1 MKDHETGAT
10 LRLVLILMAVAT
22 AVVVATEFIVVGLL
36 PVLARD
42 LKVSV
47 TDAGHLVGV
56 FALAAAI
63 LGPPLTL
70 AATAQPPR
78 RVLGLTLLLY
88 AAGNIVAVLVP
99 CYLVLLL
106 VRAVQGAALPV
117 FVSTGSAVVIA
128 LAARERRGAALA
140 HANIGFIIGIVVA
153 LPAGVALAEA
163 GEWMTSFI
171 ALSVAAIAAA
181 MLVAIF
187 FPAVELAQPPS
198 WNRQAALL
206 IRPLFVSHLVLS
218 VAIFTAM
225 FAAYTYL
232 AAWLDQVA
240 GQTAIQIAVTLAI
253 FGAAGMIGNMAAA
266 RFADRATL
274 RATMAALVILV
285 TAVILSSYV
294 HGAPLLLFP
303 LLAIW
308 GAAHMA
314 AITLCQVRVTLAGH
328 TAPAF
333 AMAMNIASANLG
345 IALGAVAGGFV
356 VDAWGVN
363 AIGWG
368 AAGLMVIVA
377 AAAAVTA
384 ALERNA
390 GSRIPPANRGRKAHA
405 ARASEVLRIANTS
418 ATDPRRASR

>member
-1 MKDHETGAT
+1 MNDHETGAT

-42 LKVSV
+42 LEVSV
-47 TDAGHLVGV
+47 ADAGHLVGV

-99 CYLVLLL
+99 SYLVLLL

-117 FVSTGSAVVIA
+117 FVSTGAAVVIA

-181 MLVAIF
+181 MLVAIV

-206 IRPLFVSHLVLS
+206 VRPLFVSHLVLS

-232 AAWLDQVA
+232 AAWLDRVA
-240 GQTAIQIAVTLAI
+240 GQTAVQIAGTLAV

-285 TAVILSSYV
+285 IAVILSSRV

-368 AAGLMVIVA
+368 VAGLMVII
-377 AAAAVTA
+377 AAAVAATA
-384 ALERNA
+384 MLERNA
-390 GSRIPPANRGRKAHA
+390 GAHPADKSA
-405 ARASEVLRIANTS
+405 AEGPCGAR
-418 ATDPRRASR
+418 